1 MHPELLSLSLF
12 MLGTS
17 CSPGPNN
24 IVASYSGFNFGVIK
38 TFPHMLG
45 VIFGFTTVV
54 CVLNFG
60 LINIFKIYPLI
71 QEILKISGSIFL
83 VYLAYKIAF
92 SKNVKEN
99 KKENPVKFIE
109 TFFFQFLNPKGVIV
123 AIIIVSTYV
132 ESGNNFINYSFWV
145 ILVSFLCALISI
157 TFWTFVGKFFRRF
170 ATNEKFI
177 KVFNYVMSSLLLA
190 CIATFYL
197 WFWFIIKPK

>member
-12 MLGTS
+12 MLVTS

-38 TFPHMLG
+38 TLPHISG
-45 VIFGFTTVV
+45 VVFGFTSMV

-60 LINIFKIYPLI
+60 LINIFKHFPII
-71 QEILKISGSIFL
+71 QEILKISGSMFL

-92 SKNVKEN
+92 SKNN
-99 KKENPVKFIE
+99 KKKNNENPVKFIE

-123 AIIIVSTYV
+123 AIIMVSTYV
-132 ESGNNFINYSFWV
+132 ENGSNFLIYSFWV
-145 ILVSFLCALISI
+145 VGVSFTCAVISI
-157 TFWTFVGKFFRRF
+157 FFWTFIGKFLRKF

-177 KVFNYVMSSLLLA
+177 KWFNYVMSSLLIA
-190 CIATFYL
+190 CIATFYY
-197 WFWFIIKPK
+197 